1 MAVPA
6 ILGEALAILHQVPF
20 SNRSRECIT
29 AQGAMTG
36 LFDDFFDQA
45 MLSNSAFAALMEG
58 TNQPQG
64 SNEQLFQYF
73 FKKTIASLPNSND
86 LINTLKLV
94 YDAQVYSKSQT
105 DEAISLQ
112 RIKEITFQKGGH
124 SLLFYRSR
132 IITQITQPE

>member
-1 MAVPA
+1 
-6 ILGEALAILHQVPF
+6 
-20 SNRSRECIT
+20 
-29 AQGAMTG
+29 MTG